1 MQHVLHNSL
10 GFYLL
15 STKNIPNFGFVI
27 QLTNTYLDMKHQ
39 LFSLLLTGICLS
51 SCVNSISED
60 SSESGQLCRLEVNI
74 GQLVSQT
81 PMGGSSTRAGLSL
94 SDNTKSLTLF
104 AVAEDGSVQA
114 SVTQSSSES
123 EYGSVS
129 MELPH
134 GKYNLVAVAHNGAQA
149 AYSEGVISFAD
160 GKVADTF
167 IGNKEV
173 TLSFG
178 SVPESTTLSL
188 QRRVA
193 MLAVNM
199 QDALPA
205 GIKEAKM
212 IMDGYSPKFDL
223 STSLGTAAETLERTF
238 NLQGRDGQT
247 NITVAVYTF
256 VPSESHTTSLSY
268 TVTNTEGVTL
278 YTGTF
283 PSLSLAECT
292 QTKLYGNFF
301 TTSNTWSVELTG
313 DWKTAIEHN
322 INN

>member
-15 STKNIPNFGFVI
+15 STKNISNFGFVI

-149 AYSEGVISFAD
+149 SYASGIISFAD
-160 GKVADTF
+160 NKVTDTF
-167 IGNKEV
+167 IGKADVSISSNTPQSTSI
-173 TLSFG
+173 TLR
-178 SVPESTTLSL
+178 
-188 QRRVA
+188 RRVA
-193 MLAVNM
+193 KLTVRMD
-199 QDALPA
+199 DALPA
-205 GIKEAKM
+205 NVKQAKAT
-212 IMDGYSPKFDL
+212 ISGYSPKFDL
-223 STSLGTAAETLERTF
+223 NNDRGTAAEELIRIF
-238 NLQGRDGQT
+238 DLAGRDGR
-247 NITVAVYTF
+247 VAISTTLYTF
-256 VPSESHTTSLSY
+256 LPSDPHTTSLTY
-268 TVTNTEGVTL
+268 TVTDTSDAVL

-283 PSLSLAECT
+283 PSLSLVECT
-292 QTKLYGNFF
+292 QTMVFGTFF
-301 TTSNTWSVELTG
+301 TYNNVWTLDLIG
-313 DWKTAIEHN
+313 DWNTPIDYD
-322 INN
+322 INS